1 MCATTC
7 RANNRS
13 VPFFHKK
20 LTEAPDDAT
29 RFRLIVDT
37 IDALEQQR
45 PSGSDIALR
54 ADVRESEL
62 RLQREIAEL
71 RADVQKDIAEL
82 RAEVQQDIAKLRA
95 EVQKDIAELQNAM
108 GELRADVDRDVAQ
121 LQASI
126 ERTKTDLLKWIVP
139 LMLGQVGALAALVKL
154 L

>member
-1 MCATTC
+1 MAL
-7 RANNRS
+7 ALALYE
-13 VPFFHKK
+13 K

-54 ADVRESEL
+54 SDVRESEL
-62 RLQREIAEL
+62 RLQKEIAE
-71 RADVQKDIAEL
+71 
-82 RAEVQQDIAKLRA
+82 LRA
-95 EVQKDIAELQNAM
+95 EVQKDIA
-108 GELRADVDRDVAQ
+108 GLRADVQRDVAQ

-126 ERTKTDLLKWIVP
+126 ERTKADLLKWIVP
-139 LMLGQVGALAALVKL
+139 LMLGQVAALAALVKL

>member
-1 MCATTC
+1 MGLAL
-7 RANNRS
+7 ALYE
-13 VPFFHKK
+13 K

-71 RADVQKDIAEL
+71 RA
-82 RAEVQQDIAKLRA
+82 
-95 EVQKDIAELQNAM
+95 EVQKDIAELQKAM